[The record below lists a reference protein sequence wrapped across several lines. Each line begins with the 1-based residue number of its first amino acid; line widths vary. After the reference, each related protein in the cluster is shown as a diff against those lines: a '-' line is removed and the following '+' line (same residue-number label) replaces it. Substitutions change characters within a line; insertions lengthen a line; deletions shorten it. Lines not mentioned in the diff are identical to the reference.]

1 MNGMYGKSSLY
12 LSSCNSLSTESHS
25 SGERGRGEGGREERG
40 GRQGGREREI
50 GGRDKGYSTCCPSR
64 NAIDHAPKR
73 YKDK

>member
-1 MNGMYGKSSLY
+1 MGCMASPVCISPPV
-12 LSSCNSLSTESHS
+12 THS
-25 SGERGRGEGGREERG
+25 VQRATALGSEGGGEGGREERG